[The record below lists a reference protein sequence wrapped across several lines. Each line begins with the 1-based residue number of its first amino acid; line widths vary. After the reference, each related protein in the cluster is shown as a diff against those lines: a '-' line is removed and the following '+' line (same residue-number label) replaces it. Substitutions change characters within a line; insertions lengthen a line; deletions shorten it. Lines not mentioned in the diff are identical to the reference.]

1 MTETTL
7 EAPTAPQLRKRLPYV
22 WDYDIDEA
30 MFDAMLAG
38 EFTWGRLDRDWAAV
52 RLLEYAPYREIVHK
66 LGFKALVEG
75 WPRWRGKM
83 RSQARTRG
91 LDFLSRW
98 LVSRQSATLD
108 AKDHG

>member
-1 MTETTL
+1 
-7 EAPTAPQLRKRLPYV
+7 
-22 WDYDIDEA
+22 

-38 EFTWGRLDRDWAAV
+38 EFVWGRLDRDWAAV
-52 RLLEYAPYREIVHK
+52 RLLEYAPYPEIVGK

-98 LVSRQSATLD
+98 LTSRQSVFVGAQ
-108 AKDHG
+108 DHGWLLLFATTLSASRSST